1 MIFNNIKFQCII
13 FSLFMVIPAFGQWR
27 PDPEGHVDFTSS
39 HLPIIIIDTN
49 GQRIIDSPRITAQM
63 KVIDNDD
70 GARNSIAD
78 ARYTFDGRIAIELR
92 GRSSSRYPKQQY
104 RLETQDAV
112 GENLNVSL
120 LGLPAEND
128 WILYG
133 PYEDESLI
141 RNALAYKWSNDIGRY
156 APRTVFC
163 ELMLNDDYRG
173 VYLFVEKIKRDKNRV
188 DIARLDADD
197 VAGDSLTGGYII
209 KIDQE
214 SGENNAGW
222 RSENGVDYLYDY
234 PKPDEIVR
242 QQKEYIEKYMNDF
255 EAAMSADWSV
265 DTSFLD
271 RIDLSSFVNHFLL
284 NELCKN
290 VDAYR
295 ISSFMYKDRDDNDG
309 RLIMGPIWDFNLSMA
324 KAWFPEDT
332 GVYIGWQVDY
342 RLLRPS
348 DGAQPPFWW
357 EKLAHH
363 AIFVRAVEARW
374 NELRATTFRQDNL
387 FADIDNLVL
396 LLGDAKERNFTKWP
410 GMLQNGET
418 YEAKIAEL
426 KQWLTN
432 RLAWLDANISTLAAV
447 DNSVAFDFKLE
458 QNSPNP
464 FNPKTTISF
473 SLPTS
478 TAVELTV
485 YNAMGQKVATLA
497 RGAYAAGSHQIIWD
511 AAHLPSGLYFYT
523 LATEKQILT
532 KQAILLK

>member
-1 MIFNNIKFQCII
+1 MILGKIKFQCTI
-13 FSLFMVIPAFGQWR
+13 FTLVVTAAFGQWR

-39 HLPIIIIDTN
+39 HLPIIIINAD
-49 GQRIIDSPRITAQM
+49 QRIVDSPRITAAM

-70 GARNSIAD
+70 GTRNSIAD
-78 ARYTFDGRIAIELR
+78 ARYTYDGRIAIELR
-92 GRSSSRYPKQQY
+92 GRSSSQYPKKQY
-104 RLETQDAV
+104 RLETQDDS

-156 APRTVFC
+156 APRTRFC

-173 VYLFVEKIKRDKNRV
+173 IYLLVEKIKRDNNRV

-197 VAGDSLTGGYII
+197 VSGDSLTGGYII

-214 SGENNAGW
+214 SGENNDGW
-222 RSENGVDYLYDY
+222 RSERGVDYLYDY

-242 QQKEYIEKYMNDF
+242 QQKEYIKKYMNGL

-265 DTSFLD
+265 DASFLD
-271 RIDLSSFVNHFLL
+271 RIDLSSFVDHFLL

-295 ISSFMYKDRDDNDG
+295 ISSFMYKDRDDNNS

-324 KAWFPEDT
+324 KAWFPEDA

-348 DGAQPPFWW
+348 DGAQPPLWW

-363 AIFVRAVEARW
+363 AIFENTAQARW
-374 NELRATTFRQDNL
+374 NQLRATTFRQDNL
-387 FADIDNLVL
+387 FADIDNFVL

-410 GMLQNGET
+410 SMLQNGET

-432 RLAWLDANISTLAAV
+432 RLAWLDANIRILATV
-447 DNSVAFDFKLE
+447 DHSAAIDLKLE

-473 SLPTS
+473 SLPTA
-478 TAVELTV
+478 TAVELAV
-485 YNAMGQKVATLA
+485 YNATGQKVATLA
-497 RGAYAAGSHQIIWD
+497 RGTYAAGTHQVIWD
-511 AAHLPSGLYFYT
+511 AAHLPSGLYFYSLKT
-523 LATEKQILT
+523 DAQIIT
-532 KQAILLK
+532 KNMILLK